1 MVVSGVIACGKYK
14 QKNQQMAWYITESL
28 NVLNVRVE
36 IWMATRRWTIL
47 HPCKTAGKKS
57 QIFSLP
63 TSFTQQNMQ
72 ISRLMHTK
80 KREMC
85 NLHHHL
91 QRSSLFMEYSILS
104 IIADA
109 HTSDATSLPS
119 QLAKAHRIPW
129 KILQGREWQ
138 INTWLGSNWL
148 HQDCPLVIL
157 KSPTGEPMPR
167 QELGCSQ
174 NNRVRPTSLALA
186 LEHGHTERPVGG
198 GRTSPPN
205 KDGGGRGGQ
214 PPNYH
219 G

>member
-57 QIFSLP
+57 QKCKFANVFHSAKYAN
-63 TSFTQQNMQ
+63 FQ
-72 ISRLMHTK
+72 INAHK
-80 KREMC
+80 KTRNVQLTPPPAEV
-85 NLHHHL
+85 
-91 QRSSLFMEYSILS
+91 FFVYGILS